1 MNKKASFAAA
11 LLLVGGLGSLGC
23 AATPRPILS
32 DTKLGSVIIYR
43 NGVAY
48 FERYAPAGEKE
59 LVLRV
64 PTERVDDFLKS
75 LSIVDEKSG
84 KTMPISYPTIQSYG
98 GYVEMTIKLPLS
110 HARLRITYVTESPA
124 WKPSYRVVLDDSG
137 KARLLGWAVVDNVS
151 GEDWKNVHIG
161 VGSTSALSFRY
172 DLHSVRLV
180 ERETLSTGA
189 RLAAAPPTGGSP
201 YAVASRKVRVVGNI
215 TKDDLANLQGK
226 PRLRLSAAAEAV
238 DEESDDVGV
247 DKPAEK
253 RRRYRT
259 ATKGRRARGKGY
271 LRSLSQRIQAGAH
284 NVRIEGFA
292 QAGDRNPQQQSLA
305 RANEIR
311 NKLVAMGVPKHRV
324 HAVGTGVFNARE
336 VVRVLETDE
345 EAKKIGGKAT
355 GAEEPAVTETQP
367 IGHAHFVSATAMS
380 IEKDHSAMVSIINAE
395 AVAERVYYY
404 DPVSARGS
412 KKYAFNAVRLV
423 NPSKYTLD
431 RGPFTVYA
439 NKGQFL
445 GEGLADPILPHS
457 TAFVPYALDRSIIA
471 DPEIK
476 TREEIDRLLTIQRGI
491 VTTETRRIRRT
502 QLTLTNRG
510 KQDAKVYVRHKVGR
524 GYKLSKRHN
533 KNGKKVEKLGGAH
546 LFPVDVKAGQAVEL
560 IIEEFTPLMKT
571 VDIRTQHGI
580 RSLALFLKKSKIEP
594 QLKEQLDAIVK

>member
-1 MNKKASFAAA
+1 MTKKATLAAA
-11 LLLVGGLGSLGC
+11 LVLVGALGSLGC
-23 AATPRPILS
+23 ASTPRPILS

-48 FERYAPAGEKE
+48 FERYAPAGEKK
-59 LVLRV
+59 LTLRV

-75 LSIVDEKSG
+75 LSIVDEQSG

-98 GYVEMTIKLPLS
+98 GYVEMTIKLPVK
-110 HARLRITYVTESPA
+110 HDRLRITYVTESPA
-124 WKPSYRVVLDDSG
+124 WKPSYRVVLDDAG

-189 RLAAAPPTGGSP
+189 RLATAPPTGGSP
-201 YAVASRKVRVVGNI
+201 YAVASKKVRVVGNI
-215 TKDDLANLQGK
+215 TKDDLDHLQGK
-226 PRLRLSAAAEAV
+226 RPPPADAIVAEANEAADV
-238 DEESDDVGV
+238 DDDE
-247 DKPAEK
+247 DKPQEK
-253 RRRYRT
+253 RYRP
-259 ATKGRRARGKGY
+259 TKGRRARGKGY
-271 LRSLSQRIQAGAH
+271 LRGLSRRIQAGAH

-292 QAGDRNPQQQSLA
+292 QAGDRNPQAQSLA
-305 RANEIR
+305 RANDIR
-311 NKLVAMGVPKHRV
+311 NKLVAMGVPRGRIQ
-324 HAVGTGVFNARE
+324 AVGTGVFNARE
-336 VVRVLETDE
+336 VVRVLETE
-345 EAKKIGGKAT
+345 ETQKGGKAT
-355 GAEEPAVTETQP
+355 GSDEPAVTETQP

-380 IEKDHSAMVSIINAE
+380 IEKDHSAMVSILNAE
-395 AVAERVYYY
+395 ATAERVFYY
-404 DPVSARGS
+404 DPVSTRGS
-412 KKYAFNAVRLV
+412 KKYAFNAVRIV

-471 DPEIK
+471 DPEVK
-476 TREEIDRLLTIQRGI
+476 TREEIDKLLTIQRGI

-510 KQDAKVYVRHKVGR
+510 KQDAKVFVRHKVGR
-524 GYKLSKRHN
+524 GYKLSKQHT
-533 KNGKKVEKLGGAH
+533 KDGKKVEKLGGAH
-546 LFPVDVKAGQAVEL
+546 LFPVEVKAAQAIEL
-560 IIEEFTPLMKT
+560 II
-571 VDIRTQHGI
+571 Q
-580 RSLALFLKKSKIEP
+580 
-594 QLKEQLDAIVK
+594 